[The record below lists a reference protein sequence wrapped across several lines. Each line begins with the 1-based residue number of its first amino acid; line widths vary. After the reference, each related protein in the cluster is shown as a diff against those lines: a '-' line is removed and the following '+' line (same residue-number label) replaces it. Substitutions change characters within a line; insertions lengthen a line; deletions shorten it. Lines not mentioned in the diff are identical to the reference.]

1 MADVMRRLA
10 LLVMLASV
18 ACSSTSHS
26 GAGAETSA
34 PDQLACRA
42 DTDCRAGPFV
52 NPEQPCCDT
61 GVHRSVFSA
70 DYLAW
75 RARWTAA
82 HCADVE
88 CPMMPPPAPSLP
100 CALEGLCVA
109 GRCADT
115 CGVAAV
121 P

>member
-1 MADVMRRLA
+1 MRLTALALALA
-10 LLVMLASV
+10 LLVA
-18 ACSSTSHS
+18 ACSSAPHGGTS
-26 GAGAETSA
+26 ADPSA
-34 PDQLACRA
+34 PDTLACTA
-42 DTDCRAGPFV
+42 DADCRSGPFV
-52 NPEQPCCDT
+52 NPDQPCCDT
-61 GVHRSVFSA
+61 GVHRGVFSA

-75 RARWTAA
+75 RGRWKAA

-100 CALEGLCVA
+100 CALEGRCVT

-115 CGVAAV
+115 CVGSSV